1 MKTIAYCVLSDV
13 MRLHTI
19 APNCTTIN
27 MYGSTETQRSVGYF
41 RVTNETLRHCKE
53 VVCAGV
59 LSISSYYLFVLLII
73 LR

>member
-1 MKTIAYCVLSDV
+1 

-41 RVTNETLRHCKE
+41 RVTNDTLRHCKE
-53 VVCAGV
+53 VVCAGEFCDE
-59 LSISSYYLFVLLII
+59 SLID
-73 LR
+73 